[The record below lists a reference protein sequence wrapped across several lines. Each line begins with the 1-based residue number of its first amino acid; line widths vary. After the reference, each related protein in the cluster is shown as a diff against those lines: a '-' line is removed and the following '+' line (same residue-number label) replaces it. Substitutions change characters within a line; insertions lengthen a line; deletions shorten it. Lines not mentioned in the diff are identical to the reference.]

1 MTTASLRYP
10 TGNLVADYGRGALGL
25 GISGAVLLLV
35 DAAPLVFWTFALFGA
50 VSAWFLGRT
59 LLRHLSAFGHD
70 ADAVWQTGPLGRR
83 IAWEELSALRLKF
96 FSTRRDRSAG
106 WMHLTL
112 SGRRT
117 TLRVESALDG
127 FEELVARAF
136 DAAKARDLALSDA
149 TLANLMA
156 LGIDPQPEEDSLA
169 VRWGITGGA
178 LHDPRAGTGG

>member
-1 MTTASLRYP
+1 MTAATLRYP
-10 TGNLVADYGRGALGL
+10 TGSLLADYGRGALGL
-25 GISGAVLLLV
+25 GLSTAVLLLV
-35 DAAPLVFWTFALFGA
+35 DAVPLVFWTFALFGA

-59 LLRHLSAFGHD
+59 LLRQLSAFGYD
-70 ADAVWQTGPLGRR
+70 ESAVWQTGPLARR

-112 SGRRT
+112 GGGRT

-127 FEELVARAF
+127 FEDLVARAF
-136 DAAKARDLALSDA
+136 EAAKARDLALSDA

-156 LGIDPQPEEDSLA
+156 LGIEPHPEEDSLA
-169 VRWGITGGA
+169 VRWGVTGGA